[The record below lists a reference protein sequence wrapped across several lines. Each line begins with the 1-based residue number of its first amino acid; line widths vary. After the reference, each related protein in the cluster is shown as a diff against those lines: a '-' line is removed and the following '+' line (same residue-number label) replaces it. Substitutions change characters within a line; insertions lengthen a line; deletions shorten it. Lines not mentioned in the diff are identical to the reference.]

1 MNRLEIKKEEDR
13 LTVAQILVANG
24 YAVRKVVDGHHE
36 RGIKTTFL
44 EYWRG
49 RDEGKE
55 NNYWIGERNEI

>member
-24 YAVRKVVDGHHE
+24 YTVRKVVDRHHE
-36 RGIKTTFL
+36 RGIKITFL

-49 RDEGKE
+49 MDEGKA
-55 NNYWIGERNEI
+55 NN